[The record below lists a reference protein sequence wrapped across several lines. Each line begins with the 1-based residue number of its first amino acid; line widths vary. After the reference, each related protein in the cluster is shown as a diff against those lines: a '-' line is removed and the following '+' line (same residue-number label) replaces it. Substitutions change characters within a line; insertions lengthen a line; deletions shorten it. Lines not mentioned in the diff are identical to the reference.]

1 MSSASAP
8 LDSMQPDQTQPDQ
21 TQPDQTQP
29 DQAQPDQAQQDET
42 PRDAKHAF
50 SSGPPPTQWNFVNVS
65 ANDFI
70 LIAGKRKT
78 GRTTFG
84 RQLVTAFG
92 LAGLATTKH
101 QQNTGARQPVADCKK
116 AGPDPVDK
124 SSSYRRSNQTET
136 LMTWWTLRKLFTNG
150 GTLNG
155 KAIAP
160 NKDYSAANAAVV
172 LVDDIESIADTA
184 EEHSFYCDLL
194 QYHAAYNVLVVATST
209 SIQDMYKIYNVFPT
223 WTAILKPSLK
233 LPQDRAAVCSA
244 LCGPSDAAWCAT
256 IDACNYRGA
265 VWYQKQKLHEGPD
278 LSTLSFCHGVDTN
291 TLQ

>member
-1 MSSASAP
+1 MSSA
-8 LDSMQPDQTQPDQ
+8 LMLQ
-21 TQPDQTQP
+21 
-29 DQAQPDQAQQDET
+29 DQAQQNKKQPDET
-42 PRDAKHAF
+42 PVDAEHAF
-50 SSGPPPTQWNFVNVS
+50 AADTAPADTAPAQWNFVDVS

-70 LIAGKRKT
+70 LIAGKRKA
-78 GRTTFG
+78 GRTEFG

-92 LAGLATTKH
+92 LAGLATTNRQK
-101 QQNTGARQPVADCKK
+101 NTGARQPVADCKK

-124 SSSYRRSNQTET
+124 SGSYRRSNQTET

-150 GTLNG
+150 GTFNG

-209 SIQDMYKIYNVFPT
+209 SIQDMYKIYNVSPT
-223 WTAILKPSLK
+223 WTALLKTSLM
-233 LPQDRAAVCSA
+233 LPQDKAAVCSA
-244 LCGPSDAAWCAT
+244 LCGPSEAAWSAT
-256 IDACNYRGA
+256 IDACTFRGA
-265 VWYQKQKLHEGPD
+265 VWYRNPKLHDEVPD

-291 TLQ
+291 TLL